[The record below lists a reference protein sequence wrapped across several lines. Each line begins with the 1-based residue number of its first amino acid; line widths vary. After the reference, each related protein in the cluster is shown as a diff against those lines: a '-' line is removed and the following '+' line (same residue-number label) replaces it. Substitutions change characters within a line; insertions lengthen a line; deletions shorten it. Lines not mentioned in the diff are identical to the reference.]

1 MATVMLI
8 VYWFSLLVV
17 LYTYIGY
24 GIVMAMLARIRN
36 RPAPMSLKEEDLP
49 TVTILIPAYN
59 EADILG
65 PKIRNTLQLNYPKE
79 LLQVIVIT
87 DGSDDG
93 SDIIVHAFPQVTGMH
108 QAAREGKAMAINRAM
123 QRVEGSIT
131 VCTDANAMVDPASL
145 RLLVAH
151 FADSRVGGAS
161 GEKRISSTAVDGVS
175 AGGEGL
181 YWVYESWLKEQ
192 DAAVQTL
199 VGAAG
204 ELFAFRTALFQ
215 PFEPDTILDD
225 FMLSL
230 RICLKGYRIAYEP
243 GATATETGSVSL
255 AEEQKR
261 KVRIAAGGYQSMTR
275 LKMLQAAPDK
285 PMLLFQYISHR
296 VLRWT
301 ITPLCLILL
310 LVSNLVLVIHDM
322 GGFYS
327 FSFWMQFL
335 FYLAA
340 TSGWLGAL
348 INKKW
353 PIVSAIYYF
362 VFMHWSA
369 ILGGIMYLSGKH
381 SATWEKSK
389 RLNLPVKENQA
400 G

>member
-24 GIVMAMLARIRN
+24 GVVMAMLARLRN
-36 RPAPMSLKEEDLP
+36 RPYPMPITEENLP
-49 TVTILIPAYN
+49 TISIIIPAYN
-59 EADILG
+59 EAEILG
-65 PKIRNTLQLNYPKE
+65 PKIRNTLQFNYPKE
-79 LLQVIVIT
+79 RLQVIVIT

-93 SDIIVHAFPQVTGMH
+93 SDAIVHAFPQVTGMH
-108 QAAREGKAMAINRAM
+108 QAPREGKAMAINRAM
-123 QRVEGSIT
+123 QMVQGSIT
-131 VCTDANAMVDPASL
+131 VLTDANAMVDPASL

-151 FADSRVGGAS
+151 FADNRVGGAS
-161 GEKRISSTAVDGVS
+161 GEKRIASPAREEVS

-181 YWVYESWLKEQ
+181 YWIYESWLKEQ

-204 ELFAFRTALFQ
+204 ELSAFRTRLFQ

-243 GATATETGSVSL
+243 GATAIETGSVSL

-261 KVRIAAGGYQSMTR
+261 KVRIAAGGYQSMAR
-275 LKMLQAAPDK
+275 LKMLQNARDK

-301 ITPLCLILL
+301 ITPLCLVLL
-310 LVSNLVLVIHDM
+310 MISNLALVIQDK
-322 GGFYS
+322 GDFYS
-327 FSFWMQFL
+327 FSFWLQCL
-335 FYLAA
+335 FYGAA
-340 TSGWLGAL
+340 AAGWLGAL

-353 PIVSAIYYF
+353 PVVSAIYYF

-369 ILGGIMYLSGKH
+369 ILGGIMYFSGKH
-381 SATWEKSK
+381 TASWEKSK